1 MRHRFLST
9 PRTGRRLTPAVGTL
23 VLAAAGLTG
32 VAAPPASAAAVVVP
46 ADCGPYSGA
55 PVPAGYST
63 QFVPAGG
70 LYTSSNNNGR
80 EFIIGTTGRDVIV
93 GSVNDDIICGR
104 DGNDDIQA
112 NSGDDIVYGG
122 AVGDSI
128 WGDLGDDNL
137 HGDGGA
143 DTIHG
148 DRFIGPSALD
158 GNDRVDG
165 GSNDDHLFGDQGGDT
180 LVGGPGLLDDG
191 DGGPDAVFDD
201 CRPTVDIPVN
211 CP

>member
-1 MRHRFLST
+1 MSHRY
-9 PRTGRRLTPAVGTL
+9 LTTARAAASVVGAL
-23 VLAAAGLTG
+23 VLTAAGLPGGAT
-32 VAAPPASAAAVVVP
+32 PASAAYIVP

-55 PVPAGYST
+55 PVPAGYT
-63 QFVPAGG
+63 TKFVPAGG
-70 LYTSSNNNGR
+70 LYVSNNTSGP
-80 EFIIGTTGRDVIV
+80 EFIIGTNGSDVIV
-93 GSVNDDIICGR
+93 GSVDNDAVCGFEGS
-104 DGNDDIQA
+104 DNIQA

-122 AVGDSI
+122 FHGDDI

-158 GNDRVDG
+158 GDDRVDG
-165 GSNDDHLFGDQGGDT
+165 GSNDDHLYGDKGVDT
-180 LVGGPGLLDDG
+180 LVGGPGWDDG
-191 DGGPDAVFDD
+191 DCGPDAVIDD
-201 CRPTVDIPVN
+201 PRPTLDLPIN

>member
-1 MRHRFLST
+1 MPHKFLST
-9 PRTGRRLTPAVGTL
+9 ARTAASVAGAL
-23 VLAAAGLTG
+23 VLAVAGLATG
-32 VAAPPASAAAVVVP
+32 ATPASAAYIVP

-55 PVPAGYST
+55 PVPAGYT
-63 QFVPAGG
+63 LRFAGA
-70 LYTSSNNNGR
+70 LYVSNNANGP
-80 EFIIGTTGRDVIV
+80 EFIIGTTTRNVIV
-93 GSVNDDIICGR
+93 GSVNDDVICAL

-122 AVGDSI
+122 LTGDDI

-158 GNDRVDG
+158 GDDRVDG
-165 GSNDDHLFGDQGGDT
+165 GSNDDHLFGDKGADT
-180 LVGGPGLLDDG
+180 LVGGPGWDDG
-191 DGGPDAVFDD
+191 DCGPDAVIDD
-201 CRPTVDIPVN
+201 PRPTLDLPIN

>member
-1 MRHRFLST
+1 MSHNHLFT
-9 PRTGRRLTPAVGTL
+9 PRTVASVIGALG
-23 VLAAAGLTG
+23 LAAAGLAGGAT
-32 VAAPPASAAAVVVP
+32 PASAAYVVP

-55 PVPAGYST
+55 PVPAGYT
-63 QFVPAGG
+63 TVYVVAGG
-70 LYTSSNNNGR
+70 RYVSPNTNGP
-80 EFIIGTTGRDVIV
+80 EFIIGTTLRDVIV
-93 GSVNDDIICGR
+93 GSVYDDIICGLA
-104 DGNDDIQA
+104 GNDDIKA
-112 NSGDDIVYGG
+112 NTGDDIVYGG
-122 AVGDSI
+122 LNGDDI

-165 GSNDDHLFGDQGGDT
+165 GSNDDHLFGDKGGDT
-180 LVGGPGLLDDG
+180 LVGGPGVDDG
-191 DGGPDAVFDD
+191 DGGPDVVFDD
-201 CRPTVDIPVN
+201 CRPSVEIVVN

>member
-1 MRHRFLST
+1 MSHRFLST
-9 PRTGRRLTPAVGTL
+9 SRAAASVVGAL
-23 VLAAAGLTG
+23 VLAAAGLAG
-32 VAAPPASAAAVVVP
+32 GAAPASTAYIVP

-55 PVPAGYST
+55 PVPAGYT
-63 QFVPAGG
+63 LRFAGA
-70 LYTSSNNNGR
+70 LYVSNNANGP
-80 EFIIGTTGRDVIV
+80 EFIIGTTTRNVIV
-93 GSVNDDIICGR
+93 GSVYDDIICGL

-122 AVGDSI
+122 LTGDDI
-128 WGDLGDDNL
+128 WGDLGNDNL

-165 GSNDDHLFGDQGGDT
+165 GSNDDHLYGDQGVDT
-180 LVGGPGLLDDG
+180 LVGGPGWDDG
-191 DGGPDAVFDD
+191 DCGPDAVIDD
-201 CRPTVDIPVN
+201 PRPTLDLPIN